1 MGRTLQMKASALS
14 RCGQNG
20 ALLLGF
26 FFVTLCRNA
35 PAVALSTNKFDE
47 LVDLRLR
54 RVQEAC
60 GQLCNMSA
68 ANLVPGSPFGHVQ
81 QHILCKAIWNE
92 SGIDAQRETNQAPAT
107 LPNAWV
113 DEFTMGGRYPM
124 ANFCRET
131 RHPGCN
137 SAGVL
142 DSRYLGHKA
151 RTPVWGRAWVDSIVS
166 QARSHT
172 LGGTYGLEE
181 TGRLRDALLF
191 DQGVAIKGARVLVI
205 GSENPWVEALC
216 LSVGAAE
223 VTTLEY
229 GAIRTDHPQLKTFT
243 PDAFRSAYL
252 AGSIHPFDIVVTF
265 SSLEHSGLGRYGDAL
280 NPWGDI
286 IAVARSWCVTKQKAK
301 LIIGVMYNLE
311 HEGIKFNAHRE
322 YGNVRYPYLATNWR
336 LLWRHPSPTG
346 QRVHVFEKHGHQKSE

>member
-1 MGRTLQMKASALS
+1 MKASHS
-14 RCGQNG
+14 
-20 ALLLGF
+20 LLVF
-26 FFVTLCRNA
+26 FFVVLCRVA
-35 PAVALSTNKFDE
+35 PAVALISNIFDE
-47 LVDLRLR
+47 RVDLRLR

-81 QHILCKAIWNE
+81 QHIPCKAIWNE
-92 SGIDAQRETNQAPAT
+92 SGIDAQRETKHAPAT
-107 LPNAWV
+107 LPDAWV
-113 DEFTMGGRYPM
+113 DEFTMGGRYPI
-124 ANFCRET
+124 ANFCRESQDT
-131 RHPGCN
+131 LGGYPGCN

-142 DSRYLGHKA
+142 DRRYLGGHANK
-151 RTPVWGRAWVDSIVS
+151 PVWGRAWVDSIVS

-229 GAIRTDHPQLKTFT
+229 GEIRTDHPQLKTFT

-252 AGSIHPFDIVVTF
+252 AGSIHPFDMVVTF
-265 SSLEHSGLGRYGDAL
+265 SSLEHSGLGRYGDHSPRWNTRAS
-280 NPWGDI
+280 
-286 IAVARSWCVTKQKAK
+286 AVTATLSTRGETLSLWHAAGASRNRKQ
-301 LIIGVMYNLE
+301 
-311 HEGIKFNAHRE
+311 
-322 YGNVRYPYLATNWR
+322 
-336 LLWRHPSPTG
+336 S
-346 QRVHVFEKHGHQKSE
+346 